1 MRQRDALAHDLK
13 KRRRDITNNIKE
25 FDKLYEMVKEQ
36 RNAFVTLIT
45 SSRRSVAEL
54 REKLKILA
62 NEIDVLRG
70 ESADKETTLFRT
82 HQDHAKARSE
92 RDSAR
97 AEMNK
102 ARVVFRERR
111 EELDEQISII
121 DSLGDV
127 VDAAEKEML
136 RMRRRY
142 EDAVERRNQT
152 GVALIDRND
161 ELCILYEKANLQ
173 EEVSRRGEIELR
185 RREDEI
191 RALTIEVADAER
203 SIEVA
208 RRTMTRVPGLDEQ
221 VASLQAQLLLE
232 RREVERLSAEL
243 EAPENKS
250 RWRKLEGQVPDAEEL
265 AAKLESLQARLDDKE
280 EQLAEKNL
288 VLDEVTRL
296 AGRLRTQAAESR
308 ADTLELASRVS
319 DYRARIRAATKS
331 LMATVSE
338 LSMYQASAASL
349 EEERDRLVDDL
360 AMARE
365 RAASGEAPDED
376 AERGGRDRFDRRR
389 RLRRRRGI
397 AKTRRRRADGST
409 ISRAAQRP
417 NAYVP
422 SDPMSMGV
430 PRPYGAHAPFKPT
443 APGANMRHYRAPEPR
458 EIVIT

>member
-127 VDAAEKEML
+127 VDTAEKEML

-185 RREDEI
+185 ARGRDQGADDRGCRRGTIHRGGATNHDA
-191 RALTIEVADAER
+191 RAGSGRTGGVVAGAAAAGAPRGGAAER
-203 SIEVA
+203 
-208 RRTMTRVPGLDEQ
+208 
-221 VASLQAQLLLE
+221 
-232 RREVERLSAEL
+232 
-243 EAPENKS
+243 
-250 RWRKLEGQVPDAEEL
+250 
-265 AAKLESLQARLDDKE
+265 
-280 EQLAEKNL
+280 
-288 VLDEVTRL
+288 
-296 AGRLRTQAAESR
+296 
-308 ADTLELASRVS
+308 
-319 DYRARIRAATKS
+319 RARGAGKQIP
-331 LMATVSE
+331 M
-338 LSMYQASAASL
+338 
-349 EEERDRLVDDL
+349 
-360 AMARE
+360 
-365 RAASGEAPDED
+365 
-376 AERGGRDRFDRRR
+376 
-389 RLRRRRGI
+389 
-397 AKTRRRRADGST
+397 AKTRGTGARRGRSSPRSSKASKRDST
-409 ISRAAQRP
+409 TRKSNSRRKIWCWT
-417 NAYVP
+417 
-422 SDPMSMGV
+422 
-430 PRPYGAHAPFKPT
+430 R
-443 APGANMRHYRAPEPR
+443 
-458 EIVIT
+458 